1 MSSYVFKGP
10 PIITDIY
17 DYYIGVREGDPFNI
31 TCDTE
36 GFPPAE
42 IHWASNNISLY
53 SEWDD
58 FEGHTIAID
67 NATKGIAGE
76 YTCLAKNINGNDTK
90 VYTVEVFS
98 KYVMHLKF
106 PLFASGQA
114 ISTPQ

>member
-67 NATKGIAGE
+67 NATKGIAGQ
-76 YTCLAKNINGNDTK
+76 YTCLATNINGIATK
-90 VYTVEVFS
+90 LYMVEVFS
-98 KYVMHLKF
+98 K
-106 PLFASGQA
+106 
-114 ISTPQ
+114 